1 MTYIIAI
8 AVSVLFLIADR
19 VTKYLVESNMDLGES
34 IPFIPKVLD
43 FTFIHNEGGAWGIL
57 SGKTWLLVVFTAVVM
72 AGCVY
77 FLIKNGKK
85 SPLLFWAICLILSGG
100 VGNMIDR
107 IFNDGKVID
116 FFRTLFIEY
125 PIFNVADITVVIGT
139 GLLILYFMLDL
150 IKEQKPENTE
160 KAVEVESAEEK
171 ESDEDT
177 EDRDE

>member
-8 AVSVLFLIADR
+8 AVSVLFLVADR
-19 VTKYLVESNMDLGES
+19 FTKYLVESNMALGES
-34 IPFIPKVLD
+34 VPFIPGFMD

-72 AGCVY
+72 VGCVI
-77 FLIKNGKK
+77 FLIKNGRKN
-85 SPLLFWAICLILSGG
+85 PLMFWAVCLILSGG

-125 PIFNVADITVVIGT
+125 PIFNVADIAVVIGT
-139 GLLILYFMLDL
+139 GLLILYFLLDL
-150 IKEQKPENTE
+150 IKEQRAKKAE
-160 KAVEVESAEEK
+160 KAALPDCPDEEPCEVSEDC
-171 ESDEDT
+171 DE
-177 EDRDE
+177 